1 MADQKPDDPG
11 QNEQPDEV
19 LSLHD
24 DLDSASAPVGGHD
37 HDESAEDADQH
48 RDPADATAQHANPND
63 DIATPS
69 EAQMSEPQ
77 LPVTT
82 TVVKRGSFASA
93 LALLLSLLALA
104 ASGYVWWLQQN
115 MAPGTV
121 AATSADPQQT
131 RELIDQAAQDLGERV
146 GATDT
151 ALGRLSDDVAALTD
165 QVDALAALP
174 PAAADTSAS
183 TTHPTDL
190 TAGGTGAQGTFDN
203 SAFEGAS
210 NDNATGQVPAILESP
225 DMQVPSPLAALQTEA
240 TGAALAAQNEQ
251 TLAALAAID
260 TLQSRLGSIESS
272 QAEQV
277 NDISRIEQGIA
288 DAVAEA
294 QQSIVQTI
302 EAANTDNRAAR
313 REWLLA
319 ETEYLLQ
326 TANTA
331 LQMANDPEAAL
342 AALQGADERLQSL
355 ADPNLTATREVL
367 SDEIAALVAL
377 PRPDIQGIALT
388 LGSLAARVELLPLL
402 AGAEERYDEAGT
414 GEAPEQ
420 PGWRRAVGAFKNALG
435 GMVSVQKD
443 NADIAP
449 LLAPQQRFFLYR
461 NLELQLE
468 SARLAALRADNANY
482 SESLNAATRWLNN
495 RFDVSQPAVGS
506 ALATLDELAQAD
518 VAPERPDIAGS
529 LSALREVMAP

>member
-1 MADQKPDDPG
+1 MADQKPDDPK

-24 DLDSASAPVGGHD
+24 DLDGDNAAGND
-37 HDESAEDADQH
+37 HDEQYDRDTAAAPSLDAQS
-48 RDPADATAQHANPND
+48 D
-63 DIATPS
+63 DDHTPPSPTTS
-69 EAQMSEPQ
+69 ETPMSEPQ

-82 TVVKRGSFASA
+82 TVVKRGGFTSA

-115 MAPGTV
+115 MSPVAGT
-121 AATSADPQQT
+121 AAVADPEHT
-131 RELIDQAAQDLGERV
+131 RALVDAAAQNLRQQV

-151 ALGRLSDDVAALTD
+151 ALRRLNSDLAALTE
-165 QVDALAALP
+165 QVDTLASQPLAAAAEAADEADMRPDALMGDEDDAPAIVEP
-174 PAAADTSAS
+174 PQIQVPAQTPALLADLNTDPQAAADAE
-183 TTHPTDL
+183 
-190 TAGGTGAQGTFDN
+190 A
-203 SAFEGAS
+203 
-210 NDNATGQVPAILESP
+210 
-225 DMQVPSPLAALQTEA
+225 MAAA
-240 TGAALAAQNEQ
+240 VAAQNEQ

-260 TLQSRLGSIESS
+260 ALQSRLGSLESS

-277 NDISRIEQGIA
+277 DELSRIEQDIA
-288 DAVAEA
+288 DAMEQA
-294 QQSIVQTI
+294 QQADQDI
-302 EAANTDNRAAR
+302 EQAIESANTDNRAAR

-331 LQMANDPEAAL
+331 LQMANDPNAAL
-342 AALQGADERLQSL
+342 AALRGADERLQSL
-355 ADPNLTATREVL
+355 ADPGLTATREVL
-367 SDEIAALVAL
+367 SDEIAALEAL

-388 LGSLAARVELLPLL
+388 LGSLAARVELLPLV
-402 AGAEERYDEAGT
+402 AGAEERYDEAGS
-414 GEAPEQ
+414 GEAPQE
-420 PGWRRAVGAFKNALG
+420 PGWRRAAGAFKSALG

-443 NADIAP
+443 DADIAP

-482 SESLNAATRWLNN
+482 SESLSAATRWLNN

-506 ALATLDELAQAD
+506 ALATLEELAQTD
-518 VAPERPDIAGS
+518 VAPERPNIAGS
-529 LSALREVMAP
+529 LSALREVTTP